1 MKLVR
6 KNDEFIV
13 IESNG
18 SYHKVLLS
26 EIDELIVL
34 LCEAKQ
40 IDPAK
45 ANKSV
50 GENLFAEQ
58 ERVTKLFTPHVEA
71 LHRDYERARA
81 VMGMSLADIK
91 EKIAAR
97 HPVPDDIDVL
107 SFGQKYFDLPSDL
120 LSDNHFNV
128 HQWIPPLAN
137 EFAGPRIS
145 MTGRP
150 DMTMN
155 IVKGREKLIVDMES
169 SSDFGPAFVLP
180 LDHSGF
186 SVNFTL
192 PEIPEEY
199 LRAHYAKDKK
209 DN

>member
-40 IDPAK
+40 IEPAK

-71 LHRDYERARA
+71 LHRDYDRTRAA
-81 VMGMSLADIK
+81 MGMSLADIK
-91 EKIAAR
+91 EKIAVR
-97 HPVPDDIDVL
+97 CPVPDVL
-107 SFGQKYFDLPSDL
+107 SD
-120 LSDNHFNV
+120 HEFNV
-128 HQWIPPLAN
+128 HRWIPPLAA
-137 EFAGPRIS
+137 EFAGPRVS
-145 MTGRP
+145 MSGRP

-155 IVKGREKLIVDMES
+155 IVKGREKLIVDVGS